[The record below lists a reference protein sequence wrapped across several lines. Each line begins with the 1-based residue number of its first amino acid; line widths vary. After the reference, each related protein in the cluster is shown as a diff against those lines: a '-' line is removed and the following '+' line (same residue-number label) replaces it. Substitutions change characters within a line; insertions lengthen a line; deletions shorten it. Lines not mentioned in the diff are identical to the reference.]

1 MCLSMWTDYSFVSM
15 VSSIEEFIYFLRCI
29 YLVVNLIVGVDWP
42 STWHFEQAENK
53 YHAVVGSDIVQLV
66 CGFIDCKF

>member
-15 VSSIEEFIYFLRCI
+15 VSSIEEFIYFLRI

-42 STWHFEQAENK
+42 STWHFEPAENK
-53 YHAVVGSDIVQLV
+53 
-66 CGFIDCKF
+66 